1 MKGRKPT
8 KRQKALLR
16 MRRLDPEN
24 WLIVKN
30 PRHEGE
36 LHIRHRESGRERK
49 YFWRISN
56 G

>member
-1 MKGRKPT
+1 VKGRKPT

-24 WLIVKN
+24 WLVVKN
-30 PRHEGE
+30 LLHEGE
-36 LHIRHRESGRERK
+36 LHIRHRGSERERVI
-49 YFWRISN
+49 RE